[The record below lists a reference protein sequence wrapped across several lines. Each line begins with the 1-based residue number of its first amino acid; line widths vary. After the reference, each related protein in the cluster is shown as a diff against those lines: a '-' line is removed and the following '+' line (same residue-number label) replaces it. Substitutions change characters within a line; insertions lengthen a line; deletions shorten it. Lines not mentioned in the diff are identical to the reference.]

1 MSHWFDEA
9 AVQTTESEAITRRE
23 GVRRTAAGL
32 VAVGLLG
39 SLGELKWPATAAAR
53 ETPCEECYRRS
64 RKTYHT
70 NIRNSLRYGSIV
82 GSLGGASTL
91 LTSMGIALD
100 GILTCQAEACNEPP
114 PQQGTGCTASP
125 RIMGRAAETSCTVV
139 PPTTTPPPISNDCL
153 NCQEAGGKCC
163 LGAFGVLCACANPSL
178 DCCER
183 YGCCT

>member
-9 AVQTTESEAITRRE
+9 AVRTTDGEGITRRE

-53 ETPCEECYRRS
+53 ETPCEECYRTS
-64 RKTYHT
+64 RKRYAK
-70 NIRNSLRYGSIV
+70 NIRYSLRYGSVV
-82 GSLGGASTL
+82 GSFGGAVTFV
-91 LTSMGIALD
+91 TSVGVALD
-100 GILTCQAEACNEPP
+100 DILTCQADSCNEPP
-114 PQQGTGCTASP
+114 PQQGTGCATAP
-125 RIMGRAAETSCTVV
+125 RVVGRAEASCAVV
-139 PPTTTPPPISNDCL
+139 PPTTTPPPVSSDCL

-163 LGAFGVLCACANPSL
+163 IGAFGELCACANPSL